1 MRLGQNPAKSI
12 TDVYVAKPVT
22 VAVITFI
29 PFLEGYYRQ
38 ALDVL
43 KVCLASIRAH
53 TDMPFDLMV
62 FDNASCQEVVDYLV
76 SEKQAGN
83 IQFLM
88 LSEKNVGKV
97 GGWNWIFG
105 AAPGEHIAYSDSD
118 VYYHPNWLSRH
129 MEVFRAFDHV
139 GTVGGLP
146 RRGRRKFY
154 TNTLEIAGDIPGVT
168 FEEGKFIP
176 DEWIVEHARSLG
188 KLDTVDEDIEKTDY
202 RLTANGIPAYATA
215 THFQFMVR
223 SDVIRPFIPFVNDRP
238 MGTSV
243 AQFDNAINS
252 NHLLRLAVSER
263 AVQHIGNT
271 LDPEFLSTIAP
282 AVREALGQAAGA
294 VKPSATRRSRILDW
308 KPIRFVLLRVYDW
321 IFRMFYGEQV

>member
-1 MRLGQNPAKSI
+1 MRLGQNPAKSV

-43 KVCLASIRAH
+43 KVCLASIQAH
-53 TDMPFDLMV
+53 TDMPYDLMV
-62 FDNASCQEVVDYLV
+62 FDNASCPEVVDYLV
-76 SEKQAGN
+76 SEKQVGR
-83 IQFLM
+83 IQYLM

-105 AAPGEHIAYSDSD
+105 AAPGEYIAYSDSD

-129 MEVFRAFDHV
+129 MAVFNAFDHV

-146 RRGRRKFY
+146 RRGRRVFY

-168 FEEGKFIP
+168 FEEGRFIP

-188 KLDTVDEDIEKTDY
+188 KLDAVDEDLEKVDY
-202 RLTANGIPAYATA
+202 RLSAKGVSAYATA

-223 SDVIRPFIPFVNDRP
+223 ADVIRPFIPFRNDRP
-238 MGTSV
+238 MGSSV
-243 AQFDNAINS
+243 AQFDEAINS
-252 NHLLRLAVSER
+252 NHLLRLAVTER
-263 AVQHIGNT
+263 AVRHIGNT
-271 LDPEFLSTIAP
+271 LDPEFLETVAP
-282 AVREALGQAAGA
+282 PVREAITAHRAPA
-294 VKPSATRRSRILDW
+294 SASGLRRSRFLNW
-308 KPIRFVLLRVYDW
+308 KPVRYLLLKIYDW
-321 IFRMFYGEQV
+321 IFQVFYGGQV